1 MENTRFILYL
11 LVLGLVFL
19 GLAAIKSLL
28 PHPEPKRDIDM
39 VGMALYRPVLYGE
52 HSTKK
57 ASIKKA
63 EEPVHTFVDNVVEDS
78 PSENI
83 VEEKRPKD
91 RKETTKKVA
100 PKNSTA
106 KTKSANSDLSDSEYF
121 EQMVVDYKNNVLSE
135 RRYRNDVV
143 VRYYKHVPDED
154 RAEVLVDYG
163 FYLHERKVRDS
174 VRYNSIMS
182 NVIYYGMDFPS
193 EDLKLIT
200 YLLVNNG
207 LEIKEIRRFKD
218 FDGWKRNAI
227 EIGGDPSLDNAPI
240 ISLQKIRKIK

>member
-28 PHPEPKRDIDM
+28 PHPEPKRDIDL

-52 HSTKK
+52 NSSKK
-57 ASIKKA
+57 TSQNERKK
-63 EEPVHTFVDNVVEDS
+63 PTQTFVDNVEEES

-83 VEEKRPKD
+83 VEEKRPKET
-91 RKETTKKVA
+91 KETTKKVA
-100 PKNSTA
+100 PKKSTPKSNSV
-106 KTKSANSDLSDSEYF
+106 KSGLNDSEYF
-121 EQMVVDYKNNVLSE
+121 EQMVVDYKNNVLSK
-135 RRYRNDVV
+135 RKYRNDVV
-143 VRYYKHVPDED
+143 VRYYKHVPDGD

-182 NVIYYGMDFPS
+182 NVIYYGMDFPI

-200 YLLVNNG
+200 YLLVDSG

-227 EIGGDPSLDNAPI
+227 EIGGDPKLDNKPI
-240 ISLQKIRKIK
+240 ISLQSIRSLK